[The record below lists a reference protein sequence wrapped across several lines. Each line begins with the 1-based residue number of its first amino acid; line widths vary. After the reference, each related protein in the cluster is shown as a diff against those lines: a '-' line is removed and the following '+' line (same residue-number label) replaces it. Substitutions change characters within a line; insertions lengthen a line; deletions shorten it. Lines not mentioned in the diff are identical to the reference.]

1 MQKIFVVDDEPDIV
15 ELIKITLEKE
25 DYAVEIAGSADETLH
40 KIERSKPDLFIVD
53 LKLPGV
59 SGYDLCRILKSKE
72 ETSGIPIIILS
83 GRYIRPEERAKGIEL
98 GADDYMTKP
107 FYGGELIA
115 RIKSVLKR
123 MDYKNENGEIINCD
137 GLIVNPDEHT
147 TYIDQKEIK
156 LTPKEFDLLVMLL
169 KKRNKVLKREFLLET
184 VWGYEYAGST
194 RTVDMH
200 IARLREKLGEHFSK
214 RLQTVG
220 GMGYKWS

>member
-98 GADDYMTKP
+98 GADD
-107 FYGGELIA
+107 
-115 RIKSVLKR
+115 
-123 MDYKNENGEIINCD
+123 
-137 GLIVNPDEHT
+137 
-147 TYIDQKEIK
+147 
-156 LTPKEFDLLVMLL
+156 
-169 KKRNKVLKREFLLET
+169 
-184 VWGYEYAGST
+184 
-194 RTVDMH
+194 
-200 IARLREKLGEHFSK
+200 
-214 RLQTVG
+214 
-220 GMGYKWS
+220 